1 MKAEKK
7 IRMYLF
13 EQGTKMTS
21 VAQKIGM
28 DYEVF
33 RRCMNGKREL
43 RADELLRI
51 MDVLALS
58 PQQLK

>member
-1 MKAEKK
+1 MKTEKK

-51 MDVLALS
+51 IDALNLDLN
-58 PQQLK
+58 QVK